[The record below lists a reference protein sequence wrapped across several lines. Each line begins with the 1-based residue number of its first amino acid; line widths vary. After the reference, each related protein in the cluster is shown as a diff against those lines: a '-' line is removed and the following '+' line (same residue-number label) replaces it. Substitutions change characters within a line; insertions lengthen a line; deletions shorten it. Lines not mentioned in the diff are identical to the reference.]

1 MMGNILF
8 QSFWCLESSEVR
20 VRSRGG
26 PGVEVGYFAGS
37 AGGLHGQVSC
47 LLSLCE
53 EWNGC
58 GVWALGEHLD
68 SGPGPGPR
76 VTEQSQGLYGSLMA
90 VS

>member
-1 MMGNILF
+1 M
-8 QSFWCLESSEVR
+8 EA
-20 VRSRGG
+20 
-26 PGVEVGYFAGS
+26 GYVAGS

-53 EWNGC
+53 EWNGY

-68 SGPGPGPR
+68 PGPGPGPR